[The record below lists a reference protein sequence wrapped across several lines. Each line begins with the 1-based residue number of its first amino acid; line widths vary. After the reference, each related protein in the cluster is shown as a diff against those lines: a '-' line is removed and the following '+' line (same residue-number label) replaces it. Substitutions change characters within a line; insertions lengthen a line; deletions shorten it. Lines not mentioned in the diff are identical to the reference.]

1 MKKTIQTLFALT
13 AFGAAALLASAQSA
27 PKIFVVDLAKLFD
40 SHYKTEEQ
48 GAKLRSDEQMAQG
61 ELDRLNKEGNTLV
74 EKYKEL
80 ADQANSPVATAEAK
94 AKANADGQKVLEDIR
109 NKQKEVQTFQQNTRN
124 SLQQRMKTFH
134 DLMLEEIGKIAVDIA
149 KRKGAT
155 LLLDKSG
162 QTLNGV
168 SGIVYSDPD
177 YDITAD
183 VLKEINKDRPVSVAA
198 PAAPSAPAA
207 SAPAS
212 DSPNITLPGQSLV
225 LFDPR
230 S

>member
-1 MKKTIQTLFALT
+1 MKKTIQTLFAVT

-27 PKIFVVDLAKLFD
+27 PKILVVDLAKLFD

-48 GAKLRSDEQMAQG
+48 SVKLRNDEQMAQG
-61 ELDRLNKEGNTLV
+61 ELDRLNKEGNALV

-80 ADQANSPVATAEAK
+80 AEQANSPVATAEAK
-94 AKANADGQKVLEDIR
+94 AKANTDGQKVLEDIR

-134 DLMLEEIGKIAVDIA
+134 DLMLEEIGKVAVDIA
-149 KRKGAT
+149 KKKGAT

-162 QTLNGV
+162 ATLNGV

-177 YDITAD
+177 LDITAE

-198 PAAPSAPAA
+198 PAAPAA
-207 SAPAS
+207 STPAAPAS
-212 DSPNITLPGQSLV
+212 DSPNITLPGV
-225 LFDPR
+225 KKP
-230 S
+230 